1 MGFGNAALSVVTAGL
16 RWATGSFAERLVSS
30 GYIGD
35 IATAPSMVLVKCGS
49 VYMCLELVM

>member
-30 GYIGD
+30 GYVGD
-35 IATAPSMVLVKCGS
+35 IATAPSVVLVKCGS